1 MHDPWFTWLRP
12 LSQLVVRLDE
22 VMDRSEREPS
32 LDAHDLLDAAR
43 QLKVHHPGIKI
54 IGVTMHAD
62 TAYVRAAF
70 KAGASGCLLKRSAAE
85 ELEQA
90 IRAVLSGNYYV
101 TPLITKE
108 VMTSL
113 LSPAEGPTRPGDEP
127 TMRQREVL
135 NLLAEGRS
143 AKEIA
148 AVLKI
153 SPRTV
158 EFHKSQMMEHLD
170 LRTTA
175 ELIKYALTHGIITS

>member
-1 MHDPWFTWLRP
+1 M
-12 LSQLVVRLDE
+12 
-22 VMDRSEREPS
+22 
-32 LDAHDLLDAAR
+32 
-43 QLKVHHPGIKI
+43 
-54 IGVTMHAD
+54 
-62 TAYVRAAF
+62 
-70 KAGASGCLLKRSAAE
+70 
-85 ELEQA
+85 
-90 IRAVLSGNYYV
+90 LSGNYYV